1 MSQPV
6 QACFYYLS
14 EGDHVTVSLYG
25 RAAFPCLLSVCEAAY
40 VLLCILSELIYM
52 RHRAQYLAEIEISEA
67 ATTWRQLQMAKT
79 FPLCR

>member
-14 EGDHVTVSLYG
+14 EGDHVIVSLYG
-25 RAAFPCLLSVCEAAY
+25 RAASPCLLSVCDAAY

-52 RHRAQYLAEIEISEA
+52 RHRAQYLAGIGISEA
-67 ATTWRQLQMAKT
+67 ATTWQQLPMAKT
-79 FPLCR
+79 FPLC